1 MLVVNSKTTA
11 RPGGWEGKQQ
21 DASQET
27 CLCNNYR
34 ALGKKS
40 IEIMTLKK
48 RFAFCFLL
56 LCQIISAQN
65 DSINKLKEV
74 VVSDANLKN
83 FSNTQSIQRLNDS
96 IINKNQSSLTSLL
109 NYNTV
114 IYFKENGLSM
124 TSSPSF
130 RGTTSQQTVV
140 VWNGININS
149 QLLGQTDFNTI
160 STRGFNSIDVKAGGG
175 SVVYGSGAIGGTI
188 HLNNDLKFTDTFK
201 NDFQIYYG
209 EFNTISAI
217 YGITAATKKWSIDA
231 SFTRNSSDNDFKF
244 VGQEVWNKNGQYYN
258 NTFDAAIGYKINSK
272 NSIKFYSEI
281 FDGERHFSLTSPN
294 ATKTKYQDYNIR
306 NLLTWSSSFNKFESN
321 LRLAYISE
329 HYNYFEDI
337 NLDGY
342 TSGGVKSFIGKYD
355 LDYTLSST
363 MKISTIIDYTKNDG
377 VGSGIGKSSREI
389 GGASLLWKH
398 TLTEKWNYEMSARK
412 EVSDVYK
419 SPVLFS
425 VGSRYNFSD
434 FYQLKFNLSR
444 NYRVPTFNDLYWEGS
459 GNPDLKPESSY
470 QAEIGNEFRYKD
482 FRLTVTG
489 YGMKIKD
496 MIRWLPNNSG
506 NWSPENTDRVT
517 IYGAE
522 ALLGWRKIFDKHTFD
537 FSGTYAYTVS
547 LDDKTDKQL
556 FYVPYHKLTGSLSYY
571 YKKLSAYYQVMFTGE
586 IFTTSDNNPK
596 DILDAYNVSNIGVD
610 YNFSKKNTFKVGVKA
625 ANLWNEKY
633 EALPSRFMPGRNLTL
648 YLNLNY

>member
-1 MLVVNSKTTA
+1 
-11 RPGGWEGKQQ
+11 
-21 DASQET
+21 
-27 CLCNNYR
+27 
-34 ALGKKS
+34 
-40 IEIMTLKK
+40 MTLKK

-56 LCQIISAQN
+56 LCQIILAQN
-65 DSINKLKEV
+65 DSITKLKEV
-74 VVSDANLKN
+74 VVSDTNLKN
-83 FSNTQSIQRLNDS
+83 FSNTQSVQRLSDS
-96 IINKNQSSLTSLL
+96 IINKNQASLTSLL

-114 IYFKENGLSM
+114 IYFKENGLGM

-160 STRGFNSIDVKAGGG
+160 STRSFNSIDVKAGGG

-188 HLNNDLKFTDTFK
+188 HLNNDLKFTDIFK
-201 NDFQIYYG
+201 NDLQINYG
-209 EFNTISAI
+209 DFNTLSAI
-217 YGITAATKKWSIDA
+217 YGITAASKKISFDA

-244 VGQEVWNKNGQYYN
+244 IGHEGRNTNGQYYN
-258 NTFDAAIGYKINSK
+258 NVLDVAFGYKINTK
-272 NSIKFYSEI
+272 NSIKLYSQI
-281 FDGERHFSLTSPN
+281 YDGERHFSLTSPN
-294 ATKTKYQDYNIR
+294 ATKTKYQDYNTR
-306 NLLTWSSSFNKFESN
+306 NLLTWTSSFNKFNSN
-321 LRLAYISE
+321 LKLAYITE

-337 NLDGY
+337 NRDGF

-355 LDYTLSST
+355 IDYELSSKI
-363 MKISTIIDYTKNDG
+363 KISTILDYTKNNG
-377 VGSGIGKSSREI
+377 IGSGIGRSSREI
-389 GGASLLWKH
+389 GGISLLWKH
-398 TLTEKWNYEMSARK
+398 ILAEKWNYEMSVRK

-459 GNPDLKPESSY
+459 GNPNLKPESSY
-470 QAEIGNEFRYKD
+470 QAEIGNQFTYKNL
-482 FRLTVTG
+482 RLTVTG
-489 YGMKIKD
+489 YAMKIKD
-496 MIRWLPNNSG
+496 MIRWLPNNTG
-506 NWSPENTDRVT
+506 NWSPVNTNKVS

-522 ALLGWRKIFDKHTFD
+522 ALLSWRTNINKHTFD

-547 LDDKTDKQL
+547 LDDNTDKQL

-571 YKKLSAYYQVMFTGE
+571 YKKLSAYYQIMYTGE

-596 DILDAYNVSNIGVD
+596 YILDAYNVSNIGID
-610 YNFSKKNTFKVGVKA
+610 YNFSKKNICKIGFRA

-633 EALPSRFMPGRNLTL
+633 EALPSRFMPGRNLSI

>member
-1 MLVVNSKTTA
+1 
-11 RPGGWEGKQQ
+11 
-21 DASQET
+21 
-27 CLCNNYR
+27 
-34 ALGKKS
+34 
-40 IEIMTLKK
+40 MTLKK
-48 RFAFCFLL
+48 RFTFCFLL
-56 LCQIISAQN
+56 LCQIILAQN
-65 DSINKLKEV
+65 DSITKLKEV
-74 VVSDANLKN
+74 VVSDTNLKN
-83 FSNTQSIQRLNDS
+83 FSNTQSVQRLSDS
-96 IINKNQSSLTSLL
+96 IINKNQASLTSLL

-114 IYFKENGLSM
+114 IYFKENGLGM

-160 STRGFNSIDVKAGGG
+160 STRSFNSIDVKAGGG
-175 SVVYGSGAIGGTI
+175 SIVYGSGAIGGTI
-188 HLNNDLKFTDTFK
+188 HLNNDLKFTDIFK
-201 NDFQIYYG
+201 NDLQINYG
-209 EFNTISAI
+209 DFNTLSAI
-217 YGITAATKKWSIDA
+217 YGITAASKKISFDA

-244 VGQEVWNKNGQYYN
+244 IGHEGRNTNGQYYN
-258 NTFDAAIGYKINSK
+258 NVLDVAFGYKINTK
-272 NSIKFYSEI
+272 NSIKLYSQI
-281 FDGERHFSLTSPN
+281 YDGERHFSLTSPN
-294 ATKTKYQDYNIR
+294 ATKTKYQDYNTR
-306 NLLTWSSSFNKFESN
+306 NLLTWTSSFNKFNSN
-321 LRLAYISE
+321 LKLAYITE

-337 NLDGY
+337 NRDGF

-355 LDYTLSST
+355 IDYELSSKI
-363 MKISTIIDYTKNDG
+363 KISTILDYTKNNG
-377 VGSGIGKSSREI
+377 IGSGIGRSSREI
-389 GGASLLWKH
+389 GGISLLWKH
-398 TLTEKWNYEMSARK
+398 ILAEKWNYEMSVRK

-459 GNPDLKPESSY
+459 GNPNLKPESSY
-470 QAEIGNEFRYKD
+470 QAEIGNQFTYKNL
-482 FRLTVTG
+482 RLTVTG
-489 YGMKIKD
+489 YAMKIKD
-496 MIRWLPNNSG
+496 MIRWLPNNTG
-506 NWSPENTDRVT
+506 NWSPVNTNKVS

-522 ALLGWRKIFDKHTFD
+522 ALLSWRTNINKHTFD

-547 LDDKTDKQL
+547 LDDNTDKQL

-571 YKKLSAYYQVMFTGE
+571 YKKLSAYYQIMYTGE

-596 DILDAYNVSNIGVD
+596 YILDAYNVSNIGID
-610 YNFSKKNTFKVGVKA
+610 YNFSKKNICKIGFRA

-633 EALPSRFMPGRNLTL
+633 EALPSRFMPGRNLSI

>member
-1 MLVVNSKTTA
+1 
-11 RPGGWEGKQQ
+11 
-21 DASQET
+21 
-27 CLCNNYR
+27 
-34 ALGKKS
+34 
-40 IEIMTLKK
+40 MTLKK
-48 RFAFCFLL
+48 RFTFCFLL
-56 LCQIISAQN
+56 VCQIILAQN
-65 DSINKLKEV
+65 DSITKLKEV
-74 VVSDANLKN
+74 VVSDTNLKN
-83 FSNTQSIQRLNDS
+83 FSNTQSVQRLSDS
-96 IINKNQSSLTSLL
+96 IINKNQASLTSLL

-114 IYFKENGLSM
+114 IYFKENGLGM

-160 STRGFNSIDVKAGGG
+160 STRSFNSIDVKAGGG

-201 NDFQIYYG
+201 NDLQINYG
-209 EFNTISAI
+209 DFNTLSVI
-217 YGITAATKKWSIDA
+217 YGITAATKKISFDA

-244 VGQEVWNKNGQYYN
+244 IGHEGRNTNGQYYN
-258 NTFDAAIGYKINSK
+258 NVLDVAFGYKINTK
-272 NSIKFYSEI
+272 NSIKLYSQI
-281 FDGERHFSLTSPN
+281 YDGERHFSLTSPN
-294 ATKTKYQDYNIR
+294 ATKTKYQDYNTR
-306 NLLTWSSSFNKFESN
+306 NLLTWTSSFNKFNSN
-321 LRLAYISE
+321 LKLAYITE

-337 NLDGY
+337 NRDGF

-355 LDYTLSST
+355 IDYELSS
-363 MKISTIIDYTKNDG
+363 KINISSILDYTKNNG
-377 VGSGIGKSSREI
+377 IGSGIGRSSREI
-389 GGASLLWKH
+389 GGISILLKH
-398 TLTEKWNYEMSARK
+398 ILTEKWNYEISGRK
-412 EVSDVYK
+412 ELSDAYK
-419 SPVLFS
+419 SPILFS

-470 QAEIGNEFRYKD
+470 QGEIGNQFKYKNLQ
-482 FRLTVTG
+482 FTITG
-489 YGMKIKD
+489 YTMKIKD

-506 NWSPENTDRVT
+506 NWSPLNTDKVS
-517 IYGAE
+517 IYGLE
-522 ALLGWRKIFDKHTFD
+522 ALLSWRKYINKHTFD

-547 LDDKTDKQL
+547 LDDTTNKQL
-556 FYVPYHKLTGSLSYY
+556 FYVPYHKLTGSISYY
-571 YKKLSAYYQVMFTGE
+571 YKNLSAYYQIMYTGE

-596 DILDAYNVSNIGVD
+596 YILDAYNVSNIGID
-610 YNFSKKNTFKVGVKA
+610 YNFSKKNICKIGFKA

-633 EALPSRFMPGRNLTL
+633 EALPSRFMPGRNLSI